1 MSKIMIVDDE
11 WAEREGMK
19 YLIAKTGLG
28 LEIEDAPNGAAALE
42 RLQQGAEIDILMTDI
57 EMPFMD
63 GLELCL
69 RARELRPEMKTVIIS
84 AHSQFEYAQKAID
97 AGVTSYML
105 KPVRA
110 SKFEELI
117 FRLHAGC
124 QMQHENATSD
134 MEDDGHQYTNLQVT
148 EQEKVQPRKII
159 RKVKDII
166 EAEYDHDIGLEYI
179 AEKVYLTPCYLSTL
193 FKKEMKVSLVNYI
206 RDYRMQ
212 RARELLADTTIRIAD
227 VGRRVGYTNL
237 PYFYTVFKNKFG
249 MTPVEFREQN

>member
-11 WAEREGMK
+11 WAEREGLK

-69 RARELRPEMKTVIIS
+69 RARELRPEMKTVIFS

-134 MEDDGHQYTNLQVT
+134 MVT

>member
-69 RARELRPEMKTVIIS
+69 RARELRPEMKTVIFS

-97 AGVTSYML
+97 AGVTSYIL
-105 KPVRA
+105 PPEPEQV
-110 SKFEELI
+110 I
-117 FRLHAGC
+117 
-124 QMQHENATSD
+124 NATLLSS
-134 MEDDGHQYTNLQVT
+134 
-148 EQEKVQPRKII
+148 
-159 RKVKDII
+159 
-166 EAEYDHDIGLEYI
+166 EAWANFLMRRSFSSIVLENS
-179 AEKVYLTPCYLSTL
+179 AVLK
-193 FKKEMKVSLVNYI
+193 
-206 RDYRMQ
+206 
-212 RARELLADTTIRIAD
+212 
-227 VGRRVGYTNL
+227 
-237 PYFYTVFKNKFG
+237 
-249 MTPVEFREQN
+249 